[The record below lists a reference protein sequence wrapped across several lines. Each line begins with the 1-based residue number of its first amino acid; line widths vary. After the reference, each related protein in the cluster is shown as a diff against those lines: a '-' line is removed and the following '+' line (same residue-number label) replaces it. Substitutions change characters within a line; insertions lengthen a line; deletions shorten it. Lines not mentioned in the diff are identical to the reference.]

1 MQPTIKLF
9 EMKKLT
15 ISNDYEAPMLLTIE
29 CYVEAGFSVSN
40 IDGGDGYEIPDFS
53 TENEL

>member
-1 MQPTIKLF
+1 
-9 EMKKLT
+9 MKKLT

-29 CYVEAGFSVSN
+29 CCVEAGFSVSN